1 MSQHGAPGLLAR
13 TYAWAVLAV
22 HPLVPVAWIA
32 AVVVATL
39 TLPSLGG
46 ASSAPLEDLV
56 AKDSPA
62 LAAQERSAALFGEP
76 ARDRHGRRP
85 AQPARAHPRRAG
97 AVRRGG
103 AGRRA
108 AARPAATSPG

>member
-1 MSQHGAPGLLAR
+1 MSQRGAPGLVAR

-32 AVVVATL
+32 AVVLATL

-62 LAAQERSAALFGEP
+62 LVAQERSAALFGSPLSTDTVVVLRDPHGLTRGERERFAEG
-76 ARDRHGRRP
+76 ARDV
-85 AQPARAHPRRAG
+85 ARERAG
-97 AVRRGG
+97 RDLA
-103 AGRRA
+103 
-108 AARPAATSPG
+108 

>member
-1 MSQHGAPGLLAR
+1 MSQRGAPGLLAR

-62 LAAQERSAALFGEP
+62 LAAQERSAARCAQRPLTLKEP
-76 ARDRHGRRP
+76 RMNGWTR
-85 AQPARAHPRRAG
+85 QK
-97 AVRRGG
+97 
-103 AGRRA
+103 
-108 AARPAATSPG
+108 